1 MLLDRPGPWMLTYGD
16 HKRMREL
23 YDHPGVKLMPIVY
36 AGNVNASRKD
46 GRTDLIIGMAAK

>member
-1 MLLDRPGPWMLTYGD
+1 MLTYGD